1 MPTEMKLKTVMKGLK
16 FHNVKDGRILE
27 NMKEEIQTQ
36 LVAWERV
43 LKLNPIPQGIE
54 VLLWLRW
61 LINKSKYCL
70 MISILLWHS

>member
-1 MPTEMKLKTVMKGLK
+1 MPTEMKLKTVMKGLN

-43 LKLNPIPQGIE
+43 LNCLTLYPKA
-54 VLLWLRW
+54 
-61 LINKSKYCL
+61 SKCYYG
-70 MISILLWHS
+70 